1 MPINDRNKLNRLED
15 MKNKLFSKNYRTKIE
30 YRDGFSVL
38 PKKEVMDSW
47 KNEKKESEDKENFF
61 TKTSIFKKFFIFS
74 IIFFVLALGYAGYVF
89 FAGGNTVSSDNID
102 ISILGNNF
110 TAGGESLP
118 LIVGITNRNSSPLE
132 LADLVME
139 YPKGSTGDL
148 SSDTETSRVSLGT
161 IPAGSVL
168 NENLSVT
175 LFGPQGS
182 VRPVKISL
190 EYQVAGSNAIFVKDK
205 LYEVNINSTPINL
218 SVDAPSTISPDQAI
232 TLNVKA
238 ILNSTEPAQNILV
251 RVDYPVGFVFASAIP
266 APSFGNN
273 VWNFGDLA
281 PGAEHDISISGKIT
295 GVFDGEE
302 KSFNISSGSQSVADK
317 SSIDVVFNSIQD
329 TIAVKKPFIDA
340 NLTINGATGNE
351 YATDSKIPV
360 NVVIN
365 YTNNLDTEVDAV
377 AIVAKLTG
385 NAFDRKTV
393 IAPQGFYDSAKDTI
407 SWNKNSVDALQK
419 LNPNDSGSVSFSVS
433 PLSLFSAT
441 AGMLSSPTIN
451 IEVDIAG
458 EEPMLGFATN
468 QITNSTSATIKIISD
483 VGFSGKAFYYS
494 GPFNNSGPIPPKVG
508 QATTYTIVWTLSNT
522 ANSIGQAQVASSLP
536 SWISFVGPVSP
547 ADANLTYNPSTQT
560 ILWDADRIPAGAGI
574 TGSAQSVSFQ
584 VSFTPSLSQV
594 GTLPILVNRSVLTG
608 HDDFANVNVSV
619 TKNGLDTRL
628 DNDPA
633 FPAGGGVVVN

>member
-302 KSFNISSGSQSVADK
+302 KIVQHLERLAIGRGQIFN
-317 SSIDVVFNSIQD
+317 
-329 TIAVKKPFIDA
+329 
-340 NLTINGATGNE
+340 
-351 YATDSKIPV
+351 
-360 NVVIN
+360 
-365 YTNNLDTEVDAV
+365 
-377 AIVAKLTG
+377 
-385 NAFDRKTV
+385 
-393 IAPQGFYDSAKDTI
+393 
-407 SWNKNSVDALQK
+407 
-419 LNPNDSGSVSFSVS
+419 
-433 PLSLFSAT
+433 
-441 AGMLSSPTIN
+441 
-451 IEVDIAG
+451 
-458 EEPMLGFATN
+458 
-468 QITNSTSATIKIISD
+468 
-483 VGFSGKAFYYS
+483 
-494 GPFNNSGPIPPKVG
+494 
-508 QATTYTIVWTLSNT
+508 
-522 ANSIGQAQVASSLP
+522 
-536 SWISFVGPVSP
+536 
-547 ADANLTYNPSTQT
+547 
-560 ILWDADRIPAGAGI
+560 
-574 TGSAQSVSFQ
+574 
-584 VSFTPSLSQV
+584 
-594 GTLPILVNRSVLTG
+594 
-608 HDDFANVNVSV
+608 
-619 TKNGLDTRL
+619 
-628 DNDPA
+628 
-633 FPAGGGVVVN
+633 